1 MKLTGKSRMT
11 LYRRMNS
18 GALAYGVDVDER
30 RYIDTAE
37 LIRVFGEI
45 SLEVTQ
51 EENSHTTRNVTYSD
65 FLMEQVLEEVRLL
78 REENGLLRE
87 ESRLQREQLEKIQ
100 QQLANR
106 PLLEDKTEVYQV
118 NQVKPESAVP
128 PPSHSPSSH
137 SPQSTED
144 QNNHHRHAFSSIM
157 DKLREGV
164 GSGDGGDDGG

>member
-51 EENSHTTRNVTYSD
+51 EENSHTARNVTYSD

-87 ESRLQREQLEKIQ
+87 EGRLQREQLEKIQ

-128 PPSHSPSSH
+128 PPSSH

-164 GSGDGGDDGG
+164 GSGDGDDDGG